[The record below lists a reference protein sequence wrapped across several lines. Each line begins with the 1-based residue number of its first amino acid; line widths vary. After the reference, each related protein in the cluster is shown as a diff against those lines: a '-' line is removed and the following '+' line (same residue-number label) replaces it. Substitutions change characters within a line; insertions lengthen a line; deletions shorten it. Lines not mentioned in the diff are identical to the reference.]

1 MAGLIALID
10 LIPARV
16 YALLCAA
23 LAAGW
28 IISGIN
34 ASRLELKVAELRTE
48 LAEAENQAAQE
59 RAARIAKVLEHER
72 DIAERER
79 RHTAQLQDIEHDH
92 AKQTAAA
99 QARAAADA
107 VALDRLRKQVAA
119 FTARGGSITD
129 PGPAPA
135 ERYADRLE
143 TLGSLY
149 AESLDLLV
157 EGRGI
162 IERRDL
168 EVKRL
173 VDQLHADRALCGAR
187 VTTASV
193 P

>member
-1 MAGLIALID
+1 MAGLID
-10 LIPARV
+10 LIPRPLLL
-16 YALLCAA
+16 ALCVILG
-23 LAAGW
+23 AGW
-28 IISGIN
+28 AYSAGK
-34 ASRLELKVAELRTE
+34 AGRLELTVAELRAD

-72 DIAERER
+72 DLAERER
-79 RHTAQLQDIEHDH
+79 RHAAQLQDIEHDH

-129 PGPAPA
+129 PVPVTA

-173 VDQLHADRALCGAR
+173 VDQLHADRALCDAR
-187 VTTASV
+187 VTNAPV